1 MTLEPAYEEAE
12 LLVTEA
18 TALGGLSPEA
28 AAWVDAFYRN
38 VETRMLNFYDA
49 ARLGAWRIYE
59 REKVAA
65 YWKEQLDWFNGQ
77 LLLTQQLARN
87 LSRIRI
93 PAQPAIEQTIQ
104 TLTDIVEA
112 CRGAYELHA

>member
-1 MTLEPAYEEAE
+1 MTLEPAYKEAE
-12 LLVTEA
+12 LIAAEA
-18 TALGGLSPEA
+18 TVQGGLSPEQA
-28 AAWVDAFYRN
+28 EWIDAFYRN

-49 ARLGAWRIYE
+49 ARLNAWRIYE

-65 YWKEQLDWFNGQ
+65 YWKEQLYWFSSQ
-77 LLLTQQLARN
+77 LLLTKQLAEN

-93 PAQPAIEQTIQ
+93 PAQSAIEKTIQ

-112 CRGAYELHA
+112 CRGAYEFHA